1 MVKQGF
7 FIVLEGI
14 DGSGKDTHIKFLM
27 EEMCQRGYKVVET
40 EEPSSNRVGTF
51 LKRYQMRD
59 EKRLPAEAEAFLYAA
74 DRFDHLKTVIE
85 PALRRGDIV
94 ISNRYFYS
102 SLAYQGAVGVDL
114 DWIREMNAFALKP
127 DLAVLLDILPEY
139 SLQRLKRRRTV
150 FERVEN
156 LRRVRDIYIQL
167 VKTGELVSVDA
178 DRSKKAVQE
187 ELLGLVEGLLESRDS
202 RA

>member
-14 DGSGKDTHIKFLM
+14 DGSGKDTHIKFLV
-27 EEMCQRGYKVVET
+27 EEMRQRGYKVVET
-40 EEPSSNRVGTF
+40 AEPSRNRVGTF

-59 EKRLPAEAEAFLYAA
+59 EKRLPAEAEVLLYAA

-102 SLAYQGAVGVDL
+102 SLAYQGSVDIDL
-114 DWIREMNAFALKP
+114 DWIREMNVFARKP

-156 LRRVRDIYIQL
+156 LRRVRDIYVQL

-178 DRSKKAVQE
+178 NRSKKAVQE

>member
-1 MVKQGF
+1 
-7 FIVLEGI
+7 
-14 DGSGKDTHIKFLM
+14 IKFLM

-51 LKRYQMRD
+51 LKRYQRRD
-59 EKRLPAEAEAFLYAA
+59 EKRLPAEAEVLLYAA

-102 SLAYQGAVGVDL
+102 SLAYQGSVDVDL

-187 ELLGLVEGLLESRDS
+187 ELLGLVEGLLESKDS
-202 RA
+202 RI

>member
-14 DGSGKDTHIKFLM
+14 DGSGKDTNIKFLV

-40 EEPSSNRVGTF
+40 AEPSRNRVGTF
-51 LKRYQMRD
+51 LKRYQRRD
-59 EKRLPAEAEAFLYAA
+59 EKRLPAEAEVLLYAA

-102 SLAYQGAVGVDL
+102 SLAYQGSVDVDL
-114 DWIREMNAFALKP
+114 DWIREMNVFAMKP

-156 LRRVRDIYIQL
+156 LRRVRDIYVQL

-178 DRSKKAVQE
+178 NRSKKAVQE

>member
-14 DGSGKDTHIKFLM
+14 DGSGKDTHIKFLV
-27 EEMCQRGYKVVET
+27 EEMRQRGYKVVDT
-40 EEPSSNRVGTF
+40 EEPSRNRVGTF
-51 LKRYQMRD
+51 LKRYQRRD
-59 EKRLPAEAEAFLYAA
+59 EKRLPAEAEVLLYAA
-74 DRFDHLKTVIE
+74 DRFDHMKTVIE
-85 PALRRGDIV
+85 PAIQRGYIV
-94 ISNRYFYS
+94 ISNRYLYS
-102 SLAYQGAVGVDL
+102 SLAYQGSVDVDL
-114 DWIREMNAFALKP
+114 DWIREMNMFARKP

-178 DRSKKAVQE
+178 NRSKKAVQE

-202 RA
+202 LA

>member
-1 MVKQGF
+1 MVKKGF

-51 LKRYQMRD
+51 LKRYQRRD
-59 EKRLPAEAEAFLYAA
+59 EKRLPAEAEVLLYAA

-102 SLAYQGAVGVDL
+102 SLAYQGSVDVDL

-187 ELLGLVEGLLESRDS
+187 ELLGLVEGLLESKDS
-202 RA
+202 RI